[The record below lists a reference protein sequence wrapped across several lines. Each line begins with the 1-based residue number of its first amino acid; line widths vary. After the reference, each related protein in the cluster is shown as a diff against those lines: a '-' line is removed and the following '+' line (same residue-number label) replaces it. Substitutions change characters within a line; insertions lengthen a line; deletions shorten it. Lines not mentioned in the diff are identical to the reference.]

1 MIATGYPYDN
11 GRNTEIVDLEDSNFS
26 CTKVEP
32 FPVKLHG
39 ATGGLMKGQK
49 PFICGGRANI
59 NGTGAYSKDC
69 YQLTE
74 AGSWAK
80 DQTAKL
86 NTARGYAGYGS
97 VVIDNNLYL
106 AGGYNGNDLKS
117 IEKLSPDATAQT
129 LSVQLPTG
137 FSSHCQVPWDSET
150 FFVIGGY
157 EGDSRRR
164 DESYFINVKTNQRT
178 NGPSLNTARHSHA
191 CGELE
196 VNGKSFIIV
205 TGGYNGLFLKSTEV
219 LDKSN
224 VGQGWKTGKNLKFF
238 LNICLLDN
246 ISLHFRR

>member
-1 MIATGYPYDN
+1 MIATGSPSGD

-32 FPVKLHG
+32 FPVKLYG

-49 PFICGGRANI
+49 PFICGGGAYI
-59 NGTGAYSKDC
+59 NGWTSSKDC

-106 AGGYNGNDLKS
+106 AGGYNGVELRS
-117 IEKLSPDATAQT
+117 IEMLSPDATTQT
-129 LSVQLPTG
+129 LSVQMPTV

-150 FFVIGGY
+150 FFVIGGS
-157 EGDSRRR
+157 DNSRR
-164 DESYFINVKTNQRT
+164 DETYFIDVKTNQLT
-178 NGPSLNTARHSHA
+178 NGPSLNTARESHA
-191 CGELE
+191 CEELQ
-196 VNGKSFIIV
+196 VTGKSYIIV
-205 TGGYNGLFLKSTEV
+205 TGGYNDGGLRSTEV
-219 LDKSN
+219 LDKNN
-224 VGQGWKTGKNLKFF
+224 VGQGWQKGKNLKFF
-238 LNICLLDN
+238 LNI
-246 ISLHFRR
+246 

>member
-1 MIATGYPYDN
+1 MIATGSPSGD

-32 FPVKLHG
+32 FPVKLYG

-49 PFICGGRANI
+49 PFICGGGAYI
-59 NGTGAYSKDC
+59 NGWTSSKDC

-106 AGGYNGNDLKS
+106 AGGYNGVELRS
-117 IEKLSPDATAQT
+117 IEMLSPDATSQT

-137 FSSHCQVPWDSET
+137 LSSHCQVQWDSDK
-150 FFVIGGY
+150 FFIIGGSD
-157 EGDSRRR
+157 GSKR
-164 DESYFINVKTNQRT
+164 DETYFINVKTNQLT
-178 NGPSLNTARHSHA
+178 NGPSLNTARNSHA
-191 CGELE
+191 CGEMD
-196 VNGKSFIIV
+196 VNGKSYIIV
-205 TGGYNGLFLKSTEV
+205 TGGIDSSGGSLRSTEV
-219 LDKSN
+219 LDKNN
-224 VGQGWKTGKNLKFF
+224 VGQGWQKGKNLKFF

-246 ISLHFRR
+246 ISLHFRK